1 VKDIDD
7 RNKTLLDLKLESTTT
22 VQTLNKIKKSL
33 ADAIQ
38 EASNSDRDKM
48 TKTESLRKKEEDIV
62 LKTVKRKTIQ
72 Y

>member
-1 VKDIDD
+1 MKDIDD

-62 LKTVKRKTIQ
+62 KSTIKRKSIQ

>member
-62 LKTVKRKTIQ
+62 KSTIKRKSIQ